1 MSGSRMTVGRM
12 SFQIG
17 AALLDACV
25 LGVLAK
31 GDAYG
36 YSLTQEMR
44 AIVDISE
51 STLYPV
57 LRRLQ
62 KDGCLTTYDRPV
74 NGRNRRYYALT
85 GKGRDM
91 YAAYTGE
98 WAQFR
103 ASIDLILGKREA
115 EENEE

>member
-1 MSGSRMTVGRM
+1 MAGGQGY
-12 SFQIG
+12 FQLG

-44 AIVDISE
+44 TIVDISE

-62 KDGCLTTYDRPV
+62 KDGCLITYDREM
-74 NGRNRRYYALT
+74 NGRNRRYYTLT
-85 GKGRDM
+85 DKGREM
-91 YAAYTGE
+91 YEAYTAQ
-98 WAQFR
+98 WADFR
-103 ASIDLILGKREA
+103 ASIDLLLGNMEVKPDEG
-115 EENEE
+115 